1 MNDRSHAPK
10 TQSHKTAQHL
20 LESVIG
26 DKLAA
31 MPDDASAPLK
41 TFLKTLPADSLE
53 RYLVPQWVVLAAGK
67 GTRIDPSGRL
77 SKTLD
82 IMFGAQNTLQLS
94 RRYLPGNRPHIV
106 VINPQMA
113 EREDTHLFEPD
124 AMLCVQSEM
133 NGTGGALQAA
143 LPEIQK
149 SDAECIGISFG
160 DEPFLE
166 KAIFVQTLLSHFVS
180 GADVTLCGKVPET
193 VVDKGG
199 LFFDADGKLVCT
211 KEWYDMTDA
220 EKAAMWHRWER
231 GEAFTNTGITLI
243 RKAALLERIHRLQPH
258 KNRNDELHHIDLVR
272 LCYEDGLKT
281 NAFIYRGEVLS
292 GVNRWTNVLTG
303 ETKLFEQTRQML
315 AQKGIRVDASAQ
327 ITLESEDVH
336 IGTGCYL
343 LGRVHIGKNV
353 RIGNYCRLENV
364 TLLGATNVGDAVG
377 LEDVSAQDTTF
388 AANPLPATL
397 ERSFVARRLR
407 VHRENAHIPVSAPI
421 RGLATGSSI
430 KNCTFDAV
438 AVGSGVNLSAIQ
450 AYATVIPADI
460 NVANRTLGVPP
471 RQSPPGVSA
480 AIFNEI
486 ISSEARLP
494 NSPNPINSPVGRGPV
509 PRHAPLRKRHWDYLP
524 GVFTLGEKRN
534 LPDWEAL
541 RQHVQSHSETEL
553 IPRATQ
559 HQQLQQVTGKAVK
572 TLLDMQRDDG
582 SYLIEALTPEELWG
596 SIFEMVTLHTG
607 NPNPYHA
614 DKLKARQTAMDL
626 LKPGEMS
633 SIRSTHLRPGD
644 WLKRLKLVVA
654 GNIIDYSSAR
664 VVAKLKENRNYFSE
678 ALRAA
683 VEMPFAIDCF
693 EQFREMVIGS
703 APAGYG
709 DVSFSLQFDWK
720 VNDSSSKQ
728 ILWLADNDGEAVF
741 DIAFIQGLV
750 ELGHR
755 VCIVGKADNASNDA
769 TVADLRDIASYS
781 QFFRHISVGNR
792 ESELQ
797 FRVFQA
803 AIRDGVV
810 TFISSGSKTIGTN
823 LYQATP
829 EFANAVMEAD
839 LVISKGQGN
848 FFTTFGWAKDTFY
861 LLLSKGLTAEQST
874 GVVADKTLPV
884 DGLILA
890 YVPGGT
896 KPNGTLRDIC

>member
-1 MNDRSHAPK
+1 MNSGMSELGENKEMPKKNHAPK
-10 TQSHKTAQHL
+10 TQPHETAQHL
-20 LESVIG
+20 LENLIG
-26 DKLAA
+26 GKLE
-31 MPDDASAPLK
+31 DAVEDTAPLK

-53 RYLVPQWVVLAAGK
+53 RHLVPQWVVLAAGK

-82 IMFGAQNTLQLS
+82 IMFGAHNTLQLS
-94 RRYLPGNRPHIV
+94 RRYLPGSRPHIV

-124 AMLCVQSEM
+124 AILCVQSEM

-166 KAIFVQTLLSHFVS
+166 KAIFVQTLLSHFLS

-211 KEWYDMTDA
+211 KEWYDMTEA
-220 EKAAMWHRWER
+220 EKSAMWHRLAR

-243 RKAALLERIHRLQPH
+243 RKSALLERIHRLQPH
-258 KNRNDELHHIDLVR
+258 KNRNDELHHVDLVR

-281 NAFIYRGEVLS
+281 NAYIYRGEVLS

-303 ETKLFEQTRQML
+303 EAKLFEQNREML
-315 AQKGIRVDASAQ
+315 AQKGVRADPGAQ
-327 ITLESEDVH
+327 ITLESEDVN

-388 AANPLPATL
+388 VANPLPETL

-407 VHRENAHIPVSAPI
+407 VHRENAHMPVSAPI

-430 KNCTFDAV
+430 KNCTFNAV
-438 AVGSGVNLSAIQ
+438 TVGSGVNLSAIQ

-460 NVANRTLGVPP
+460 NLAHRTLGVPL
-471 RQSPPGVSA
+471 RQSPPGVPA

-486 ISSEARLP
+486 IPSEARLP

-509 PRHAPLRKRHWDYLP
+509 PRHAPLRKRHWDYRP

-559 HQQLQQVTGKAVK
+559 HQQLQQVTGEAVK

-607 NPNPYHA
+607 NPNPYHV
-614 DKLKARQTAMDL
+614 DKLKARQTAVGL
-626 LKPGEMS
+626 LTEIPR
-633 SIRSTHLRPGD
+633 RSFGGIWPHD
-644 WLKRLKLVVA
+644 WTERLKLVVA

-678 ALRAA
+678 ALQAA
-683 VEMPFAIDCF
+683 VETPFAIDCCA
-693 EQFREMVIGS
+693 QFREMV
-703 APAGYG
+703 ALTYYR
-709 DVSFSLQFDWK
+709 DVSVSLQFDRK

-741 DIAFIQGLV
+741 DIAFIQNLV

-755 VCIVGKADNASNDA
+755 VCVVGKSDNASNDA
-769 TVADLRDIASYS
+769 TVADLRDIANYP
-781 QFFRHISVGNR
+781 
-792 ESELQ
+792 Q
-797 FRVFQA
+797 FRNLQL

-829 EFANAVMEAD
+829 EFANAVMAAD

-848 FFTTFGWAKDTFY
+848 FFTTFGWKKDTFY
-861 LLLSKGLTAEQST
+861 LFLSKGVTAEQST

-896 KPNGTLRDIC
+896 RRDATLRDIC

>member
-1 MNDRSHAPK
+1 MPNSPESP
-10 TQSHKTAQHL
+10 QTAQHL
-20 LESVIG
+20 LENLIG
-26 DKLAA
+26 GKLE
-31 MPDDASAPLK
+31 DAVEDTAPLK

-53 RYLVPQWVVLAAGK
+53 QHLVPQWVVLAAGK

-113 EREDTHLFEPD
+113 EREDRQVFSPD
-124 AMLCVQSEM
+124 AILCVQSEM

-149 SDAECIGISFG
+149 SHAECIGISFG

-166 KAIFVQTLLSHFVS
+166 QAIFVQTLLSHFLS
-180 GADVTLCGKVPET
+180 DADVTLCGKVPET

-211 KEWYDMTDA
+211 KEWYDMTEA
-220 EKAAMWHRWER
+220 EKSAMWHRLSR
-231 GEAFTNTGITLI
+231 GEASTNTGITLI
-243 RKAALLERIHRLQPH
+243 RKTALLERIHRLQPH
-258 KNRNDELHHIDLVR
+258 KNRNDELHHVDLVR

-281 NAFIYRGEVLS
+281 NAYIYRGEVLS

-303 ETKLFEQTRQML
+303 EAKLFEQNREML
-315 AQKGIRVDASAQ
+315 AQKGVRAGPGAQ

-353 RIGNYCRLENV
+353 RIGNYCRLENA

-388 AANPLPATL
+388 VANPLPETL

-407 VHRENAHIPVSAPI
+407 VHRENAHIPLAAPI

-438 AVGSGVNLSAIQ
+438 TVGSGVNLSAIQ

-460 NVANRTLGVPP
+460 NLAHRTLGVPL
-471 RQSPPGVSA
+471 RQSPPGVPA

-486 ISSEARLP
+486 IPSNYR
-494 NSPNPINSPVGRGPV
+494 
-509 PRHAPLRKRHWDYLP
+509 P

-559 HQQLQQVTGKAVK
+559 HQQLQQVTGEAVK

-607 NPNPYHA
+607 NPNPYRA
-614 DKLKARQTAMDL
+614 DKLKARQTAVGL
-626 LKPGEMS
+626 LNRTRH
-633 SIRSTHLRPGD
+633 RSFGGIWPHD
-644 WLKRLKLVVA
+644 WTERLKLVVA

-664 VVAKLKENRNYFSE
+664 VVAKLKENRNYFSD
-678 ALRAA
+678 ALQAS
-683 VEMPFAIDCF
+683 VETPFAIDCF
-693 EQFREMVIGS
+693 AQFNE
-703 APAGYG
+703 
-709 DVSFSLQFDWK
+709 K
-720 VNDSSSKQ
+720 VVQGEPQQ

-741 DIAFIQGLV
+741 DIAFIQDLV

-755 VCIVGKADNASNDA
+755 VCVVGKADNASNDA
-769 TVADLRDIASYS
+769 TVADLRDIANYS
-781 QFFRHISVGNR
+781 RFFGDISVGNR

-848 FFTTFGWAKDTFY
+848 FFTTFGWKKDTFY
-861 LLLSKGLTAEQST
+861 LFLSKGVTAEQST

-896 KPNGTLRDIC
+896 KRDATLRDIC